1 MSFLGFGRGED
12 PGLQRQRQA
21 IAHVLVE
28 FRALEHRFGGV
39 PELKASF
46 AAVWEEA
53 PEIDD
58 LAAKLALMREQVE
71 ILQNRADQAKA
82 ELPNF
87 DAPITWLAQ
96 QIGYGQGLLEKLA
109 VTLVTKQGLAA
120 SRERG

>member
-1 MSFLGFGRGED
+1 MSFLGFGRRED

-21 IAHVLVE
+21 IAHVSTE
-28 FRALEHRFGGV
+28 FRALEHQFEGL

-46 AAVWEEA
+46 ASVWEDA

-58 LAAKLALMREQVE
+58 LAAKLPLMREQVE
-71 ILQNRADQAKA
+71 ILQSRADQAKA
-82 ELPNF
+82 ELPKF
-87 DAPITWLAQ
+87 DEPITWLAQ

-120 SRERG
+120 SRERE

>member
-1 MSFLGFGRGED
+1 
-12 PGLQRQRQA
+12 
-21 IAHVLVE
+21 
-28 FRALEHRFGGV
+28 V

-58 LAAKLALMREQVE
+58 LRAKLPLMREQVE

-87 DAPITWLAQ
+87 DEPITWLAQ
-96 QIGYGQGLLEKLA
+96 QIGYSQGLLEKLA
-109 VTLVTKQGLAA
+109 VTLATKRGLAA
-120 SRERG
+120 SRERE